1 MNFVALRSVYL
12 TFYCIDISSLIIHNV
27 VCKVPVIS
35 YVDINK
41 NNTDIDAILE
51 NYYIDKT

>member
-27 VCKVPVIS
+27 VCKDPVIRES
-35 YVDINK
+35 DSNK
-41 NNTDIDAILE
+41 NNTDIEWVLQ
-51 NYYIDKT
+51 NYDID